1 MARNVW
7 REIGARPAEAFL
19 IVAEIAPDFGGG
31 AREDDP
37 FDTARLRFAANLMVR
52 TCTHSNLRGDFAVQP
67 LREPQALVIHCAVTD
82 AADFAQLREVVG
94 ATEIEAGPWRGR
106 CHVCWTKPGTSGSSP
121 SPAAGFARSR
131 ASCARGPRARVGR
144 PSALGASLTAGLA
157 FSLDTG
163 STLHLCIDMQRLF
176 AEETPCG
183 SRGCPAFCQPYA
195 RSRVGIQRV
204 PCSRASCRP
213 QLPLEQ
219 PVPGVITMRVGRR

>member
-82 AADFAQLREVVG
+82 AADFAHLREVVG
-94 ATEIEAGPWRGR
+94 ATEIEASPWRGR
-106 CHVCWTKPGTSGSSP
+106 CHVLLDEARHERLLPI
-121 SPAAGFARSR
+121 AGPPDSR
-131 ASCARGPRARVGR
+131 GAGRRARVARERESEDPRHWGR
-144 PSALGASLTAGLA
+144 
-157 FSLDTG
+157 
-163 STLHLCIDMQRLF
+163 I
-176 AEETPCG
+176 
-183 SRGCPAFCQPYA
+183 
-195 RSRVGIQRV
+195 
-204 PCSRASCRP
+204 
-213 QLPLEQ
+213 
-219 PVPGVITMRVGRR
+219 